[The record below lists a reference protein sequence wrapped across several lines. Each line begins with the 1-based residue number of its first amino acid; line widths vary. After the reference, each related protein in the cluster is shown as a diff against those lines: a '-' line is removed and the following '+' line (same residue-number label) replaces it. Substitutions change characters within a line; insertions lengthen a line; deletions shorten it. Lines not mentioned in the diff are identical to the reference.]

1 MLSYLRAR
9 FLKPQMQAADNQFKE
24 EVMGDQDF
32 LEEQKEIELEI
43 AN

>member
-1 MLSYLRAR
+1 
-9 FLKPQMQAADNQFKE
+9 MQAADNQFKE